1 MDSRHAMAVQT
12 FMLCLQYHAH
22 PCGTRIETAVCIGFA
37 VVGLALRWRRW
48 KRKGAVVVVAVNNKE
63 EVALF
68 VVAVDPY
75 S

>member
-1 MDSRHAMAVQT
+1 MTTTTQWE
-12 FMLCLQYHAH
+12 Q
-22 PCGTRIETAVCIGFA
+22 
-37 VVGLALRWRRW
+37 RWRRW